1 MMIDLLLQIPESVGW
16 TIVGVLAAIC
26 CLLIFQVA
34 RTFIKMWKYRH
45 EVDEEGENWRKT
57 KEVD

>member
-1 MMIDLLLQIPESVGW
+1 MIELIPESVGW
-16 TIVGVLAAIC
+16 AIVGVLATIC

-34 RTFIKMWKYRH
+34 RTFVKMWKYHH
-45 EVDEEGENWRKT
+45 EEDESGALTKRKT

>member
-16 TIVGVLAAIC
+16 TIVGVLATVC

-34 RTFIKMWKYRH
+34 RTFIKMWKYHH
-45 EVDEEGENWRKT
+45 EVDGEDEN
-57 KEVD
+57 